1 MASEAPTET
10 KTKLK
15 LDPPEALQAI
25 APAEAV
31 GLVPLK
37 VEETSELDSKV
48 AKFVDELA
56 ALDSNSPEFGK
67 KVDQL
72 TAMGRKEIAE
82 AAGASNRFLDRP
94 VKAIDKDTGI
104 GADLTELRR
113 TVESLD
119 PKEAT
124 KTRKLLGIIP
134 FGNRVDRYFDKY
146 RSSQTHI
153 SKILGSL
160 ANGKDELLMD
170 NAAIDTERAN
180 LWKTMHKLEQMIH
193 ISKALDPKE
202 AGRAM
207 TTRKFL
213 GIIPFGNRVNHYFD
227 KYRSSQTHISAI
239 LNRLANGK
247 DELLMDNAAIDTE
260 RASLWKTM
268 HKLEQMIHISKTL
281 DKTLEDKA
289 NELDATDPAKA
300 KAIRETALFYTR
312 QRTTDLLTQMA
323 VTVQGYLALDLV
335 KKNNVELVKGVDRAS
350 TTTVSALRTA
360 VTVASAMSNQ
370 RLVLEQIGALNTTT
384 ANMIDTTG
392 ELLKTQSSAIHEQAA
407 SSTIPLETL
416 QRAFQNIYDTMDSID
431 AFKLAALANMKQTVA
446 TLGTEVEK
454 SKGYI
459 ARAEGVA
466 QGRLENNS
474 SPFEA
479 LESK

>member
-1 MASEAPTET
+1 MASEPQSATAPET
-10 KTKLK
+10 ATATATKIK
-15 LDPPEALQAI
+15 LEPPEALQSI
-25 APAEAV
+25 SVQEAS

-37 VEETSELDSKV
+37 SEETSELDQKV

-94 VKAIDKDTGI
+94 VKAIDSDTGI

-113 TVESLD
+113 TVEALD

-124 KTRKLLGIIP
+124 KTRKFLGLIP

-153 SKILGSL
+153 SKILNSL
-160 ANGKDELLMD
+160 GNGKDELLMD

-180 LWKTMHKLEQMIH
+180 LWKTMHRLEQMVH
-193 ISKALDPKE
+193 ISK
-202 AGRAM
+202 
-207 TTRKFL
+207 
-213 GIIPFGNRVNHYFD
+213 
-227 KYRSSQTHISAI
+227 S
-239 LNRLANGK
+239 
-247 DELLMDNAAIDTE
+247 
-260 RASLWKTM
+260 
-268 HKLEQMIHISKTL
+268 L
-281 DKTLEDKA
+281 DKQLEDKA
-289 NELDATDPAKA
+289 NELDATEPAKA
-300 KAIRETALFYTR
+300 KAIRESALFYTR

-350 TTTVSALRTA
+350 TTTVAALRTA
-360 VTVASAMSNQ
+360 VTVAQAMTNQ

-392 ELLKTQSSAIHEQAA
+392 ELLKTQSGAIHEQAA
-407 SSTIPLETL
+407 TATIPLETL
-416 QRAFQNIYDTMDSID
+416 QRAFQNIYDTMDQID
-431 AFKLAALANMKQTVA
+431 QFKLAALANMKQTVD
-446 TLGTEVEK
+446 TLGSEVEK

-466 QGRLENNS
+466 QGKLENAT
-474 SPFEA
+474 SPFTPIEQ
-479 LESK
+479 K

>member
-1 MASEAPTET
+1 MLRLRLLGQPFTLEAPRLDEDIEMATEPTTET
-10 KTKLK
+10 KTEAKLK
-15 LDPPEALQAI
+15 LDPPEALNPI
-25 APAEAV
+25 APAEAA

-37 VEETSELDSKV
+37 TEETTELDKRV
-48 AKFVDELA
+48 DQFVDELA
-56 ALDSNSPEFGK
+56 ALDANSPEFGK

-72 TAMGRKEIAE
+72 TGMGRKEIAE

-119 PKEAT
+119 PKGAS
-124 KTRKLLGIIP
+124 KPRKLLGIIP
-134 FGNRVDRYFDKY
+134 FGNTVDRYFDKY

-170 NAAIDTERAN
+170 NAAIDTERAG
-180 LWKTMHKLEQMIH
+180 LWKTMHKLEQMVH
-193 ISKALDPKE
+193 ISK
-202 AGRAM
+202 
-207 TTRKFL
+207 
-213 GIIPFGNRVNHYFD
+213 
-227 KYRSSQTHISAI
+227 S
-239 LNRLANGK
+239 
-247 DELLMDNAAIDTE
+247 
-260 RASLWKTM
+260 
-268 HKLEQMIHISKTL
+268 L
-281 DKTLEDKA
+281 DKKLEDKA

-300 KAIRETALFYTR
+300 KAIRESALFYTR

-360 VTVASAMSNQ
+360 VTVAQAMTNQ
-370 RLVLEQIGALNTTT
+370 KLVLQQITALNTTT
-384 ANMIDTTG
+384 AGMIDSTG
-392 ELLKTQSSAIHEQAA
+392 EMLRTQTGAIHEQAA

-416 QRAFQNIYDTMDSID
+416 QRAFQNIYDTMDQID
-431 AFKLAALANMKQTVA
+431 RFKLQALENMKQTVT
-446 TLGTEVEK
+446 TLGQEVEK

-459 ARAEGVA
+459 ARAEGVNQA
-466 QGRLENNS
+466 KLES
-474 SPFEA
+474 GPSPLTP